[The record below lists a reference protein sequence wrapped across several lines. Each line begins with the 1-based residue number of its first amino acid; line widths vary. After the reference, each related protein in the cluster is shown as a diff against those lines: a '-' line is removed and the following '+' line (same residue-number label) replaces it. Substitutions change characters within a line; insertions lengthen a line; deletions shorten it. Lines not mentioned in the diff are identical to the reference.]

1 MKSKHILIVGGT
13 GFIGY
18 HLAKFLLKKK
28 YLITSLSTKNPP
40 KRRKLKKVI
49 YIKEDINKIRK
60 IIKIKDKFK
69 YVINVAGY
77 VDHTNKKLTYNSHFK
92 GCANLVK
99 IFRDTKIDSFLQVGS
114 SLEYGKLSS
123 PQYEN
128 DGLKP
133 ISYYG
138 KSKFLAT
145 KFLLKNFRTHKF
157 PVIIIRAYQV
167 YGPRQDSN
175 RLVPFVITNCLNNNS
190 FFCSEGSQLRDFLYI
205 DDFIFAIYKALKC
218 KNAVGSII
226 NIGYGKPH
234 KVKDIINKIKN
245 IIKKGKPLFNKIK
258 LRKDENKILFPS
270 ISKASKILKWKPKI
284 SFTNGIK
291 KTILDYKKIT
301 L

>member
-145 KFLLKNFRTHKF
+145 KFLLNNFSYFNYFVKLF
-157 PVIIIRAYQV
+157 W
-167 YGPRQDSN
+167 SN
-175 RLVPFVITNCLNNNS
+175 I
-190 FFCSEGSQLRDFLYI
+190 
-205 DDFIFAIYKALKC
+205 
-218 KNAVGSII
+218 
-226 NIGYGKPH
+226 
-234 KVKDIINKIKN
+234 
-245 IIKKGKPLFNKIK
+245 
-258 LRKDENKILFPS
+258 
-270 ISKASKILKWKPKI
+270 
-284 SFTNGIK
+284 
-291 KTILDYKKIT
+291 
-301 L
+301 